1 MCGRLH
7 WRSQY
12 CKNRREGTNKRER
25 RDDRDG
31 RDPPTHLGCFGA
43 ISLRAGCY
51 GAISL
56 RARRYGSTSSA
67 CARVLRRDEKGVSAE
82 ADRYDREEAGAEAR
96 HYERGGA

>member
-1 MCGRLH
+1 MMRRGYIQQAEGDIAKIEEGRM
-7 WRSQY
+7 RG
-12 CKNRREGTNKRER
+12 GTYGT
-25 RDDRDG
+25 DG
-31 RDPPTHLGCFGA
+31 TDGIR
-43 ISLRAGCY
+43 LRARRY